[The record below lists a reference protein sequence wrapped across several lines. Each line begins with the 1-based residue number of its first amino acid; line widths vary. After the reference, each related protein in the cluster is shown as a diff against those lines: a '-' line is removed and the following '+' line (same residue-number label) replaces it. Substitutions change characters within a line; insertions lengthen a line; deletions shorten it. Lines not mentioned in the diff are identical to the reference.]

1 MYQVPICERQD
12 MFVASKL
19 WNEFHKP
26 EDVEPALRQ
35 SLTNLGL
42 EYLDLFL
49 MHWPF
54 AFERQH
60 QKTNI
65 IHPVDFSKK
74 VTHYSILKNKTKQP
88 TPLLILSCLCLS
100 SLSTTLRPTSL
111 KLGALWRPQFAKA
124 LSSPQGFP
132 ISIKTNYRC
141 LLTIARLV

>member
-1 MYQVPICERQD
+1 

-35 SLTNLGL
+35 SLANLGL

-60 QKTNI
+60 QKTDI
-65 IHPVDFSKK
+65 IHPVDFSQK
-74 VTHYSILKNKTKQP
+74 VTHHSILKNKTIKV
-88 TPLLILSCLCLS
+88 LIKVL
-100 SLSTTLRPTSL
+100 
-111 KLGALWRPQFAKA
+111 Q
-124 LSSPQGFP
+124 
-132 ISIKTNYRC
+132 
-141 LLTIARLV
+141 

>member
-1 MYQVPICERQD
+1 

-35 SLTNLGL
+35 SLANLGL

-74 VTHYSILKNKTKQP
+74 VTPQP
-88 TPLLILSCLCLS
+88 TEVGQYKNNSC
-100 SLSTTLRPTSL
+100 TLKP
-111 KLGALWRPQFAKA
+111 
-124 LSSPQGFP
+124 
-132 ISIKTNYRC
+132 KTEFSFN
-141 LLTIARLV
+141 

>member
-1 MYQVPICERQD
+1 MYQISICERQD

-74 VTHYSILKNKTKQP
+74 VKHYSVLDKKNRNNE
-88 TPLLILSCLCLS
+88 LL
-100 SLSTTLRPTSL
+100 
-111 KLGALWRPQFAKA
+111 
-124 LSSPQGFP
+124 
-132 ISIKTNYRC
+132 Y
-141 LLTIARLV
+141 

>member
-1 MYQVPICERQD
+1 

-60 QKTNI
+60 QKTDI

-74 VTHYSILKNKTKQP
+74 VTQHSILKNKT
-88 TPLLILSCLCLS
+88 
-100 SLSTTLRPTSL
+100 
-111 KLGALWRPQFAKA
+111 
-124 LSSPQGFP
+124 
-132 ISIKTNYRC
+132 IKT
-141 LLTIARLV
+141 LLKVLWYSYYI

>member
-1 MYQVPICERQD
+1 MRKYGICERQD

-54 AFERQH
+54 AFERQD

-74 VTHYSILKNKTKQP
+74 VLHHSILKNETKQ
-88 TPLLILSCLCLS
+88 
-100 SLSTTLRPTSL
+100 
-111 KLGALWRPQFAKA
+111 
-124 LSSPQGFP
+124 
-132 ISIKTNYRC
+132 
-141 LLTIARLV
+141 

>member
-1 MYQVPICERQD
+1 MFERQE

-35 SLTNLGL
+35 SLMNLGL

-60 QKTNI
+60 QTKI
-65 IHPVDFSKK
+65 IHPVDFSQK
-74 VTHYSILKNKTKQP
+74 VSILKHIIQRDNKT
-88 TPLLILSCLCLS
+88 THGYLSWGQDYQVIFFSGGPCHPAYV
-100 SLSTTLRPTSL
+100 TGQ
-111 KLGALWRPQFAKA
+111 K
-124 LSSPQGFP
+124 
-132 ISIKTNYRC
+132 
-141 LLTIARLV
+141 

>member
-74 VTHYSILKNKTKQP
+74 VTHYSILKNKTKQR
-88 TPLLILSCLCLS
+88 TPLLKLSCLCPS
-100 SLSTTLRPTSL
+100 SLSMTLRPTSL
-111 KLGALWRPQFAKA
+111 KLGVLWRPQFEKA

-141 LLTIARLV
+141 L

>member
-1 MYQVPICERQD
+1 

-60 QKTNI
+60 QKTDI

-74 VTHYSILKNKTKQP
+74 VTNASFYSKKQ
-88 TPLLILSCLCLS
+88 T
-100 SLSTTLRPTSL
+100 
-111 KLGALWRPQFAKA
+111 
-124 LSSPQGFP
+124 
-132 ISIKTNYRC
+132 IKTLIKVSLF
-141 LLTIARLV
+141 LLSKTYVLM